1 MSRRSHDR
9 YTIFPIGNIHIFI
22 SEIADMT
29 SSPTLTAYKLNSF
42 AEDHSR

>member
-29 SSPTLTAYKLNSF
+29 SSPTLTAYELNSF
-42 AEDHSR
+42 AEDQSR